1 MIGTA
6 TTSSVIPCITWW
18 LMMNRCW
25 SSTTHT
31 RSPSSTG
38 TPALPFEIHCCV
50 RLEQGEDLLLVRNA
64 LTLQDASIH
73 LIDLSRRV
81 LHELVELSQEDLCQH
96 EVLQLAPGIHRTVQ
110 VQLRLLQIRSM
121 RLAHRLLLLLAL
133 GLILRGGVLE
143 LLRQAVQLL
152 ELAQVVGALAPVAQ
166 AVSLTQIGADLD
178 RLADRVPQ
186 QIDVGRVV
194 DVRLDYERVT
204 PGFEACVLALFFYQH
219 MTRIDHRLIDL
230 LEQLG
235 REQTK

>member
-96 EVLQLAPGIHRTVQ
+96 
-110 VQLRLLQIRSM
+110 
-121 RLAHRLLLLLAL
+121 
-133 GLILRGGVLE
+133 GVLE

-186 QIDVGRVV
+186 QIDVGRV
-194 DVRLDYERVT
+194 
-204 PGFEACVLALFFYQH
+204 C
-219 MTRIDHRLIDL
+219 L
-230 LEQLG
+230 LYTSPSPRDGL
-235 REQTK
+235 

>member
-38 TPALPFEIHCCV
+38 TPALPFESHYCV
-50 RLEQGEDLLLVRNA
+50 RLEQGEDLLLVR
-64 LTLQDASIH
+64 
-73 LIDLSRRV
+73 
-81 LHELVELSQEDLCQH
+81 HELVELSQEDLCQH

-235 REQTK
+235 RE

>member
-121 RLAHRLLLLLAL
+121 RLAHR
-133 GLILRGGVLE
+133 
-143 LLRQAVQLL
+143 
-152 ELAQVVGALAPVAQ
+152 
-166 AVSLTQIGADLD
+166 
-178 RLADRVPQ
+178 VPQ

-219 MTRIDHRLIDL
+219 MTGIDHRLIDL

-235 REQTK
+235 RE